1 MPTTHK
7 TPEKKS
13 KKINSQ
19 ITDDKKNHHFSS
31 FTLFIRRE
39 CVLLLG
45 NQENIIQPLFFFLI
59 TVSLFPFSL
68 GNDPELLKTI
78 MPSVSWV
85 AIVLAT
91 MMSLNSLFRVDY
103 EDGSLEQWLIGNR
116 SLALITLAKTLVYW
130 LFNGVFL
137 SILACIVCLASNLPF
152 EQVKVLFISLLLG
165 TISLQLIGGIGAALT
180 VTIQRSGLLIAI
192 VVLPLFIPILIFG
205 AGAVVRSLAGESA
218 SGALYTLATISVLA
232 ITFAPF
238 GMSFAL
244 RNTIE

>member
-1 MPTTHK
+1 MSDGQAT
-7 TPEKKS
+7 S
-13 KKINSQ
+13 
-19 ITDDKKNHHFSS
+19 HFSS

-39 CVLLLG
+39 YSLLWN

-68 GNDPELLKTI
+68 GSDPELLKAI

-85 AIVLAT
+85 AIVLAI
-91 MMSLNSLFRVDY
+91 MMSLSSLFRADF

-116 SLALITLAKTLVYW
+116 SLTLITLAKVLIYW

-137 SILACIVCLASNLPF
+137 SLLACIVCLSTNISL
-152 EQVKVLFISLLLG
+152 EQIKVLFISLLLG

-192 VVLPLFIPILIFG
+192 VVMPLFIPILIFG
-205 AGAVVRSLAGESA
+205 AGAVTRSVAGESVD
-218 SGALYTLATISVLA
+218 GALYTLATIAVLA
-232 ITFAPF
+232 VTFAPF
-238 GMSFAL
+238 AMSFAL

>member
-1 MPTTHK
+1 MPTTQQK
-7 TPEKKS
+7 THFIS
-13 KKINSQ
+13 N
-19 ITDDKKNHHFSS
+19 FSS

-39 CVLLLG
+39 CSLLWN
-45 NQENIIQPLFFFLI
+45 NQENIIQPLFFFLV

-68 GNDPELLKTI
+68 GSDPELLQTI
-78 MPSVSWV
+78 MPSISWV

-91 MMSLNSLFRVDY
+91 MMSLSSLFRADY

-116 SLALITLAKTLVYW
+116 SLALITLAKVLVYW
-130 LFNGVFL
+130 LFNGIFL
-137 SILACIVCLASNLPF
+137 SLLACIVCLSTNIPF
-152 EQVKVLFISLLLG
+152 EQIKVLFVSLLLG

-180 VTIQRSGLLIAI
+180 VTIQRSGLLIAVI
-192 VVLPLFIPILIFG
+192 VLPLFIPILIFG
-205 AGAVVRSLAGESA
+205 AGAVTRSLAGESVT
-218 SGALYTLATISVLA
+218 GALYTLATLSVLA

>member
-1 MPTTHK
+1 MSSETNTTAVQ
-7 TPEKKS
+7 TS
-13 KKINSQ
+13 N
-19 ITDDKKNHHFSS
+19 FSS

-39 CVLLLG
+39 SALLWS
-45 NQENIIQPLFFFLI
+45 NQENIVQPLFFFLI

-68 GNDPELLKTI
+68 GNDPDLLKLI

-85 AIVLAT
+85 AIVLAI
-91 MMSLNSLFRVDY
+91 MMSLSSLFRGDF

-116 SLALITLAKTLVYW
+116 SLSLITLAKVLVYW

-137 SILACIVCLASNLPF
+137 SVLACIVCLASNIDI
-152 EQVKVLFISLLLG
+152 EHVKVLFISLLLG

-180 VTIQRSGLLIAI
+180 VTIERSGLLIAI

-205 AGAVVRSLAGESA
+205 AGAVVRSVAGESVE
-218 SGALYTLATISVLA
+218 GALYTLATLSVLA